1 MSMKNLHEKKNSESV
16 NMRMGRL
23 LEKKRSNNTNEHD
36 IYKDKVQGTTFVNKF
51 TQQLEVEMGESVSVM
66 SRSRNI
72 FTT

>member
-1 MSMKNLHEKKNSESV
+1 MSMSNLHKKKNSESV
-16 NMRMGRL
+16 DMRMGRL
-23 LEKKRSNNTNEHD
+23 LEKRRSNNTNEHD

>member
-1 MSMKNLHEKKNSESV
+1 MSMSNLHKKKNSESV

-23 LEKKRSNNTNEHD
+23 LEKKRSNNTIEHD